1 MALKPQSSVTVTLI
15 LMTDDHIPSLRYKF
29 TFVGAGHRLDWNFVV
44 VVLAHGKR
52 KDAHLSAR
60 GDTRKV
66 RGSRSGER
74 GEKRGVRPLAS
85 VWCYRLV
92 EVGILEDL
100 LGLLLPS
107 VGEQHDDLVAV
118 GP

>member
-1 MALKPQSSVTVTLI
+1 MR
-15 LMTDDHIPSLRYKF
+15 SL
-29 TFVGAGHRLDWNFVV
+29 
-44 VVLAHGKR
+44 
-52 KDAHLSAR
+52 LSAR
-60 GDTRKV
+60 
-66 RGSRSGER
+66 
-74 GEKRGVRPLAS
+74 
-85 VWCYRLV
+85 CYRLV